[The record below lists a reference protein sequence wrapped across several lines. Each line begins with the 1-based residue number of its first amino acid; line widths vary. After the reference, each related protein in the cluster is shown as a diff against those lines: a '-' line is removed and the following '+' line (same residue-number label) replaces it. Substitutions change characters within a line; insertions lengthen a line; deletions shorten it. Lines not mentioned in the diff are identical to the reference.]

1 MKFFRDVSFVLILFL
16 FCSNCGYRLVGHET
30 ALPAHIHTIAIPV
43 FKNTSPEPN
52 IHRDVTD
59 AIRQV
64 FIKDGRLQ
72 IVGTSKADLLISGN
86 ITNYQLRA
94 VSFSGKD
101 IAEEY
106 VVMIGIQIK
115 AYDQVKK
122 KIILEQKFTTQWDYR
137 TASGVIDSESARFAA
152 LNRAYT
158 DLGDRL
164 VSMIIEKF

>member
-16 FCSNCGYRLVGHET
+16 FCSNCGYRLVGYGS

-64 FIKDGRLQ
+64 FIRDGRLQ
-72 IVGTSKADLLISGN
+72 MVGTSKADLLISGN

-106 VVMIGIQIK
+106 VVMIGVQVE
-115 AYDQVKK
+115 AYDRVKK

-137 TASGVIDSESARFAA
+137 TASGVIGSESARFAA

>member
-1 MKFFRDVSFVLILFL
+1 MKFFRDVSFVLIVFL
-16 FCSNCGYRLVGHET
+16 FYSNCGYRLVGYGT
-30 ALPAHIHTIAIPV
+30 ALPAHIRTIAIPV

-64 FIKDGRLQ
+64 FIRDGRLQ
-72 IVGTSKADLLISGN
+72 MVGTSKADLLISGN

-106 VVMIGIQIK
+106 VVMIGIQVE
-115 AYDQVKK
+115 AYDRVKK

-137 TASGVIDSESARFAA
+137 AASGVIDSESARFDA
-152 LNRAYT
+152 LNKAYT

-164 VSMIIEKF
+164 VSMIIEQF